1 MPWVLRQ
8 SKKKPATLLK
18 KRHWH
23 RCFHLNFVKFLRA
36 SFYRT
41 PLVVASAIIL
51 ILFVMV
57 TPDVFLGKGIVKI
70 CSKVT
75 GEHPC
80 KSVI

>member
-1 MPWVLRQ
+1 MPRVLGQ

-23 RCFHLNFVKFLRA
+23 RCFHLSFVKFLRA

-51 ILFVMV
+51 IPFVMV
-57 TPDVFLGKGIVKI
+57 TPNVFLGTGVVKI
-70 CSKVT
+70 CRKVT
-75 GEHPC
+75 G
-80 KSVI
+80 